1 MGCDFFSET
10 SVEGKPT
17 EFIVSLP
24 KMPFTFMLLENKF
37 LDPPSIRSALTD
49 QGSVA
54 YLLTRLGQFYEPVV
68 ATVATGIDLN
78 AMPDP
83 CSGLEASET
92 ITLGGR
98 GIISTDIPQ
107 MTSKFAEIV
116 PRPHL
121 QVNSVPIAAI
131 R

>member
-1 MGCDFFSET
+1 MRNGARDHLASSNPEIEDARKAARHLLTSHLVAGLDGAGAVGCDFFSET

-54 YLLTRLGQFYEPVV
+54 YLLTRLGQFYFPILRVR
-68 ATVATGIDLN
+68 ATGFQ
-78 AMPDP
+78 PV
-83 CSGLEASET
+83 CFS
-92 ITLGGR
+92 
-98 GIISTDIPQ
+98 
-107 MTSKFAEIV
+107 
-116 PRPHL
+116 
-121 QVNSVPIAAI
+121 
-131 R
+131 